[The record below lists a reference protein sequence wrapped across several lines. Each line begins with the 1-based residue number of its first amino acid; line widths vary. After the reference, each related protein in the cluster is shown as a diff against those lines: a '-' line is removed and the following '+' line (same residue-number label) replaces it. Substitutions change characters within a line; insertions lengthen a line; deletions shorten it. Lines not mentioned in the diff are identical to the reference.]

1 MADGVGSA
9 DGVGL
14 AQQVVAEAD
23 LRVRVGAAD
32 LGQRRARADAHL
44 IGRNA
49 EQGADVLVALPSLEQ
64 QLKHRALFIRDRHE
78 RGSLGQR
85 GNA

>member
-1 MADGVGSA
+1 MADGVGST

-14 AQQVVAEAD
+14 AQQVIAEAD
-23 LRVRVGAAD
+23 LRIRVGAAD
-32 LGQRRARADAHL
+32 LGQRRTRADAHL
-44 IGRNA
+44 IWRNA
-49 EQGADVLVALPSLEQ
+49 EQGADVLVGLSSLEQ

>member
-1 MADGVGSA
+1 MADGIGSA

-23 LRVRVGAAD
+23 LCIGVAAAD
-32 LGQRRARADAHL
+32 LGQRRPRARAHL
-44 IGRNA
+44 IRRNA

-78 RGSLGQR
+78 RGSVGQG